1 MPDTLDDQI
10 PTPEG
15 KLVTR
20 LITSDANVST
30 NGNIAAGWLV
40 EHMDT
45 AGAHLAGQYAN
56 GRVTT
61 VAMGSMAF
69 LKPVTI
75 GKTISFYVKCNE
87 IRRSSMRICVEV
99 WVCKGDEADIK
110 VTEGD
115 FVFVAIDNEGRTR
128 SIAS

>member
-1 MPDTLDDQI
+1 MPDTLDDQS

-15 KLVTR
+15 KLATR
-20 LITSDANVST
+20 LITNEANVNI
-30 NGNIAAGWLV
+30 NGNISAGWLV

-45 AGAHLAGQYAN
+45 AGAHIAKQYAN

-61 VAMGSMAF
+61 VAMSSMAF
-69 LKPVTI
+69 LKPVTV
-75 GKTISFYVKCNE
+75 GTTISFYVKCNE
-87 IRRSSMRICVEV
+87 IRRSSIRICVEV
-99 WVCKGDEADIK
+99 WACKGDDIDIK

-128 SIAS
+128 SIAT